1 MAIKIIK
8 GSNELTNEVRFETVD
23 VNNNGDMHNVYYN
36 DLQKTLKNIT
46 ESDLKDSIIIYDCDK
61 HTFILSPNNSLSDNE
76 VKNTYNYIP
85 YIRSIDENDV
95 EEYYKEDFSRNI
107 CGLNIYD
114 HANGEDISKYFKYG
128 NNRKHGSEYV
138 YNRKTPFKALYDK
151 FDCIIKNDEKTLNT
165 IKNEP
170 KYTSL
175 SGLGQNIKLSEINI
189 NNLPSK
195 KINYD
200 NDGYSYW
207 SM

>member
-46 ESDLKDSIIIYDCDK
+46 DSDLKDSIIIYDCDK

-85 YIRSIDENDV
+85 YIRSIDENNI
-95 EEYYKEDFSRNI
+95 EEYYKGDFSDNI
-107 CGLNIYD
+107 CGLNIKKN
-114 HANGEDISKYFKYG
+114 ANQPNQEDISNYFNYG
-128 NNRKHGSEYV
+128 NGIGNT
-138 YNRKTPFKALYDK
+138 TPFKSITNK
-151 FDCIIKNDEKTLNT
+151 FEYIIKNDEKTLNT

-189 NNLPSK
+189 NNLQSK